1 MSFTIMQ
8 HDGTKVIQYFFTVD
22 ELIKSML
29 NNPNDRYHRNDNN
42 SR

>member
-1 MSFTIMQ
+1 MNFTIIQ

-29 NNPNDRYHRNDNN
+29 NNPKDSYHRNK
-42 SR
+42 